1 MRKSQRVLNI
11 AGRDF
16 MDDVSDDSGA
26 EEEPGTALR
35 PEAAGETAGEDFG
48 AEAGIPT
55 DGNPHTPAALVQALS
70 FASLVDSFPSC
81 SPVLDS
87 PLPPAVAL
95 PPCPEPMCIIV
106 LPCFLMRFN
115 SFFVTT

>member
-55 DGNPHTPAALVQALS
+55 DGNPHTPAALVQAPRKPFS
-70 FASLVDSFPSC
+70 PGGGGGGASGEQL
-81 SPVLDS
+81 
-87 PLPPAVAL
+87 
-95 PPCPEPMCIIV
+95 
-106 LPCFLMRFN
+106 
-115 SFFVTT
+115 